1 MNDSQNLNND
11 AAELIK
17 SLQSVATVMTGLLGD
32 LRNQSVSLATVKAQ
46 LEDIRGNVDM
56 LSHIVRDGNNGQK
69 SLLTRV
75 SLVEQNIEEVEKNA
89 KDIKEAYDKVKREN
103 ADAVGNVRCLVEK
116 SLMDT
121 KQNMVDDKA
130 ARRDKLVAKY
140 QMLGAALAAAAALG
154 FQVFSMIVH
163 K

>member
-89 KDIKEAYDKVKREN
+89 KDIKEAYDKVKREM
-103 ADAVGNVRCLVEK
+103 LLTK
-116 SLMDT
+116 SI
-121 KQNMVDDKA
+121 
-130 ARRDKLVAKY
+130 
-140 QMLGAALAAAAALG
+140 
-154 FQVFSMIVH
+154 FSINI
-163 K
+163 